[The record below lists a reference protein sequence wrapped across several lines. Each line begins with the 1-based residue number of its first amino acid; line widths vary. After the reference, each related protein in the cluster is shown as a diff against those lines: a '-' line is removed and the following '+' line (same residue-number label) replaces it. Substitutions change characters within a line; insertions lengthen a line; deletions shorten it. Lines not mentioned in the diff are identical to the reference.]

1 MANKFLSVTTRHFVT
16 VKQSLEICLTGQS
29 GKVIIWILFKSLHTK
44 WAPTKT
50 KLLTLIKT
58 KLLTLMVQENRIG
71 RWLFGQT
78 HGTNMH
84 IRNLFDKWLWVFQK
98 NILTALA
105 TKKILHI
112 PKDQLLIFLVS
123 NA

>member
-1 MANKFLSVTTRHFVT
+1 MAFITMANEFLSVTTRHFVT
-16 VKQSLEICLTGQS
+16 VKQSLEISLAGQS

-44 WAPTKT
+44 WAPAKMN
-50 KLLTLIKT
+50 
-58 KLLTLMVQENRIG
+58 LLTLMVQKHRIG

-98 NILTALA
+98 NVLTALA
-105 TKKILHI
+105 TKKIFFI
-112 PKDQLLIFLVS
+112 PKDQLLRFLVS